1 MRCFQRGS
9 SNANARV
16 PNCDGTGIPRED
28 YCYQPEETPPPAPTT
43 HVPTA
48 TPTACPESPEVT
60 SQPTG
65 PVTYQPGNKTAVSED
80 TYVAL
85 SAGLTA
91 RVIAMTGSPVN
102 LAGGGQS
109 AEAFH
114 SRPDGAAV
122 FEDGCGG
129 WSYVSNS
136 EAGGSTSY
144 TGGVGALYFNALGEV
159 TGYRM
164 IQKNTRRNCSGGKTW
179 WGTWVTCEETTGGG
193 VFEVHHKGHSNGDAN
208 IKRHT
213 LLGRRN
219 GRSGGNYEGVAYYN
233 PSPTDPNVRPSFYLT
248 EDASS
253 GPLERFRPSNAV
265 LADAIA
271 NNDFYK
277 LLHDDPDGTA
287 VTDYLNLV
295 SWETDDNHVT
305 HYGDFNWSPDYSV
318 GRSNANQYFQK
329 CEGIDVRNGM
339 LYVTCKTNKQ
349 FFILDLEAQTYVE
362 SHTDNRQVDING
374 NDLPLADTNTTGPFA
389 GQPDQIRA
397 FLDDTDDSLVY
408 FCEGESVHNW
418 LRCYRC
424 FSFSSGF
431 STHARRNWHHHLFKL
446 HVTNDL
452 SPSIH

>member
-9 SNANARV
+9 SNANARI
-16 PNCDGTGIPRED
+16 PNCDGTGIPGED

-48 TPTACPESPEVT
+48 TPTACPQVPEVT

-65 PVTYQPGNKTAVSED
+65 PVTYKPGEKTAVSDDGHIE
-80 TYVAL
+80 L
-85 SAGLTA
+85 STGLTA
-91 RVIAMTGSPVN
+91 KVIAMAGSPVN
-102 LAGGGQS
+102 LVGGGQS
-109 AEAFH
+109 AESFH

-136 EAGGSTSY
+136 EAGSSTSY
-144 TGGVGALYFNALGEV
+144 TGGVGAIFFNAAGEV
-159 TGYRM
+159 TGYKM

-179 WGTWVTCEETTGGG
+179 WGSWVTCEECGSTGG
-193 VFEVHHKGHSNGDAN
+193 VFEVHPKGHSNGDAT
-208 IKRHT
+208 IKRNT
-213 LLGRRN
+213 LLGRKN

-233 PSPTDPNVRPSFYLT
+233 PSPTDPSVRPSFYLT
-248 EDASS
+248 EDATS
-253 GPLERFRPSNAV
+253 GPLERFRPSNTV
-265 LADAIA
+265 LTEAIA

-287 VTDYLNLV
+287 VTDYLNLI
-295 SWETDDNHVT
+295 SWETDDNHLT
-305 HYGDFNWSPDYSV
+305 HYGSFNWSSEYSV

-339 LYVTCKTNKQ
+339 LYMTCKTNKQ

-362 SHTDNRQVDING
+362 SHTDNRKTDSNG

-397 FLDDTDDSLVY
+397 FLDDPDDSLVY
-408 FCEGESVHNW
+408 FCEGESVHPIG
-418 LRCYRC
+418 C
-424 FSFSSGF
+424 FVIFLFFLSHGF
-431 STHARRNWHHHLFKL
+431 STNK
-446 HVTNDL
+446 TNHL
-452 SPSIH
+452 SPSIR